1 MSNIKCNTAA
11 IAAIVLALSLPAM
24 SLAQAKENG
33 EQTQVAAVAL
43 KRHAAKHKIFNTA
56 PDPSRTGRPIYGV
69 TPKAAPA
76 SPRLFTDP
84 ALNPDYHGSNG
95 G

>member
-1 MSNIKCNTAA
+1 MSNFKCNIAA
-11 IAAIVLALSLPAM
+11 IAATVVMLCLPAI
-24 SLAQAKENG
+24 SLAQTQEG
-33 EQTQVAAVAL
+33 SEQTRASAIPL
-43 KRHAAKHKIFNTA
+43 KRPVAKYKIYNTA

-69 TPKAAPA
+69 APTAAAA

-84 ALNPDYHGSNG
+84 ALDPDYHGSNG